1 MKSFVALVLILPLCA
16 GIAQAQKV
24 SFSGFGATGAA
35 VFDRNPVAGFNQEF
49 YYEGKLQADIELSKK
64 IEGQLDFRGH
74 SENKTAVLREAT
86 VTFKHMDKA
95 RIKVGNIKK
104 PFSLEGLSDRDEY
117 IPVNDSYMHSVVSDL
132 GYDGR
137 NVGVLVYYNYKEKN
151 PEFPFSYAAG
161 VFRNQSY
168 VTSAYLRGTAH
179 SSGGYS
185 ASLGGAVLQR
195 GRDNAITTVGL
206 STDAGYRDS
215 LFETGLEAVLLQDPE
230 EGIRRRLLAREDRV
244 YTAGLKSMTAVRID
258 LGGDFLKVLEPYLML
273 AWFVPDLD
281 VTGSHR
287 FEIMTGANVF
297 VDDDVRLRL
306 CLDALLTR
314 DSRSDK
320 YSSEGSSVTVET
332 FFRY

>member
-1 MKSFVALVLILPLCA
+1 MKKHIFLLLLLSFFTSHS
-16 GIAQAQKV
+16 QAQKV
-24 SFSGFGATGAA
+24 SFSGSGATGAA
-35 VFDRNPVAGFNQEF
+35 FFDRNPVAGFNQEF

-74 SENKTAVLREAT
+74 SESKTAVLREAT

-95 RIKVGNIKK
+95 RIKIGNIKK

-117 IPVNDSYMHSVVSDL
+117 IPVNDSYMHRVVSDL

-137 NVGVLVYYNYKEKN
+137 NVGLMVYYNYKEKN

-179 SSGGYS
+179 SSAGYT
-185 ASLGGAVLQR
+185 ASLGGALLQR
-195 GRDNAITTVGL
+195 GRENAITTFGV
-206 STDAGYRDS
+206 SADAGYKDS
-215 LFETGLEAVLLQDPE
+215 LFESGLEAVLLQDPE

-244 YTAGLKSMTAVRID
+244 YTAGLKSMTAMRFD
-258 LGGDFLKVLEPYLML
+258 LGGTFLKVLEPYLML
-273 AWFVPDLD
+273 AWFVPDFEEMG
-281 VTGSHR
+281 THR
-287 FEIMTGANVF
+287 LEIMTGANVF

-306 CLDALLTR
+306 SLDALLTR
-314 DSRSDK
+314 DGRSDT
-320 YSSEGSSVTVET
+320 YSTEGSSVTIET